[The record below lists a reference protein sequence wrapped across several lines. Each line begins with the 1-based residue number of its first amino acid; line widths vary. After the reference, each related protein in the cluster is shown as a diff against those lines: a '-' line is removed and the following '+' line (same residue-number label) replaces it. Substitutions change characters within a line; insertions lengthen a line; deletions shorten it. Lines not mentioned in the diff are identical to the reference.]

1 MEQTLIL
8 LFTTVMLFVA
18 PGVNADL
25 SFAANQQF
33 NITRTGCAVTKLCVS
48 TPDSCDPAGNG
59 VCLFGSVN
67 AGTPSP
73 PNGNQMAF
81 ELSGNSSGFIALG
94 LIANASVGTSMLFV
108 CAQNSSGSF
117 FFQTQTRNNT
127 DNTLTSLNRTVTQI
141 QGKVN
146 GSSIQCGFTVPN
158 LNASNTRSA
167 SDTTFIIILG
177 SGTVNGNSLGNFTAS
192 LTTGPLNLANLTSNT
207 STTAA
212 PSSGTNLHS
221 HAVLLLLSVLT
232 LSFLKAA

>member
-25 SFAANQQF
+25 SFAANPQF
-33 NITRTGCAVTKLCVS
+33 SITRTGCAVTKVCVS
-48 TPDSCDPAGNG
+48 IPDSCDPAGNG
-59 VCLFGSVN
+59 VCLFGSVH
-67 AGTPSP
+67 ASTPTP
-73 PNGNQMAF
+73 PNGTQMAF

-94 LIANASVGTSMLFV
+94 LTSNASVGTSMLFV

-117 FFQTQTRNNT
+117 FFQTQTRNNIN
-127 DNTLTSLNRTVTQI
+127 NTLTSLDRTVTQI

-167 SDTTFIIILG
+167 SDTTYVIILG
-177 SGTVNGNSLGNFTAS
+177 SGTVNGNSVGNFTAS
-192 LTTGPLNLANLTSNT
+192 LTTDPLILTSNIA
-207 STTAA
+207 TTAP
-212 PSSGTNLHS
+212 PSS
-221 HAVLLLLSVLT
+221 AVLLLLSMLP
-232 LSFLKAA
+232 LFFLKTA